1 MPHNIRIFPATL
13 AIALCAVLL
22 ASCTIANPYTGE
34 EQMSSA
40 SKGALI
46 GAGAGAALGALV
58 ADSNRVKG
66 ALIGAGV
73 GALVGT
79 GIGYYM
85 DTQAAELRREL
96 RGTGVQV
103 TRQGNNITL
112 VMPGNITF
120 ATNSY
125 QLNPSFRDVLDS
137 VAKVVNHYEKTVLLV
152 AGYTDSRGS
161 NEYNQLLSMQ
171 RAQSVANFLVSQDVN
186 PRRIITRGFGE
197 AYPLATNDTPAGRQ
211 QNRRVELT
219 LQPLTRPGT

>member
-1 MPHNIRIFPATL
+1 MLNKRFVVVTVVAASL
-13 AIALCAVLL
+13 ALL
-22 ASCTIANPYTGE
+22 AGCTTLNPYTGQK
-34 EQMSSA
+34 QMSDT

-79 GIGYYM
+79 GVGYYM
-85 DTQAAELRREL
+85 DRQAAELRKEL
-96 RGTGVQV
+96 KGSGVQV

-120 ATNSY
+120 AFNSY
-125 QLNPSFRDVLDS
+125 QLNPSFRNVLTS
-137 VAKVVNHYEKTVLLV
+137 VSKVVKHYDKTVLLC
-152 AGYTDSRGS
+152 AGYTDSVGS
-161 NEYNQLLSMQ
+161 ADYNQMLSVL
-171 RAQSVANFLVSQDVN
+171 RAQSVANFITAQGVNSQRLVVH
-186 PRRIITRGFGE
+186 GFGE
-197 AYPLATNDTPAGRQ
+197 KYPIASNDTDAGRQ

-219 LQPLTRPGT
+219 LEPLTQPGS